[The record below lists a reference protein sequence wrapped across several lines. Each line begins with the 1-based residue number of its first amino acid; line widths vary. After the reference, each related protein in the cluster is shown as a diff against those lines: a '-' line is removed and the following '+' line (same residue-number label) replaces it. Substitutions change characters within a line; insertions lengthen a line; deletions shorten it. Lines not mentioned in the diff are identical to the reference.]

1 MVAPLRSD
9 NAVISVVIPS
19 YNRKNFLRK
28 ALESV
33 LDQTLQAHEIL
44 VVDDGSND
52 HTITDLSS
60 DFPTVT
66 WLRQE
71 NAGVSAARNHGI
83 RKASGEWIALL
94 DSDDQW
100 HKEKLE
106 AQLRLLSTEPNSR
119 ACHTEEKWIRNQ
131 NQVNPPNYLD
141 KSPRQLFKRSL
152 RHCLICSSS
161 CILHRSL
168 FDEIG
173 LFDES
178 LPVCEDYDFWL
189 RLLLHTS
196 IKWVDQPLTLKFGGH
211 ADQLSTTHWGMD
223 RYRIQ
228 AMEKVLASEKISE
241 EQTQWVLETLVQK
254 CQVLEQ
260 GFAKRNKLNEARLYS
275 NKRREFE
282 KGLKPLQP
290 TGLP

>member
-1 MVAPLRSD
+1 
-9 NAVISVVIPS
+9 
-19 YNRKNFLRK
+19 
-28 ALESV
+28 
-33 LDQTLQAHEIL
+33 
-44 VVDDGSND
+44 
-52 HTITDLSS
+52 
-60 DFPTVT
+60 
-66 WLRQE
+66 
-71 NAGVSAARNHGI
+71 
-83 RKASGEWIALL
+83 
-94 DSDDQW
+94 
-100 HKEKLE
+100 
-106 AQLRLLSTEPNSR
+106 
-119 ACHTEEKWIRNQ
+119 
-131 NQVNPPNYLD
+131 
-141 KSPRQLFKRSL
+141 
-152 RHCLICSSS
+152 
-161 CILHRSL
+161 
-168 FDEIG
+168 